1 MSDDLIIKWKNR
13 SGSACTLF
21 WVAVFSLAFCSFAQD
36 PESSK
41 KSSAEASD
49 SQKKDTDQA
58 DDGESG
64 SSDDASSDNKVGSGD
79 NEQTPDSASSAP
91 EKSAQ
96 NPTGGD
102 SIVPGGPPPSVAA
115 PPPSLSFA
123 VPDVSGKAFN
133 IKRDSGTLEDLGELG
148 RMAGLFPSSAHP
160 SGFSEEIFNRD
171 ISLLTNHN
179 LIGTFPVSARFEQN
193 ELDASDLAVDITS
206 VWNHLSSAS
215 DSFPLVSYSS
225 VVGRTVSL
233 AEGGYEVNSGNA
245 FLLAATSDLSYSGEV
260 SFSGSASR
268 VVIIGGNAVSASAG
282 STLKLDAALADLVVV
297 SRSDWSVSDAAF
309 AAGSKL
315 YLRSLS
321 DLSLAY
327 VDFTATD
334 LVRLEALMDLSLDS
348 ARFSAGLREI
358 QMRATT
364 IDLSNVDFPSSSIV
378 QLHAMKGGLNGKYP
392 TFGSA
397 NRAYGRVNFLRNIS
411 YGGKA
416 NLLQDRLSFDLHGTN
431 IKISKLP

>member
-1 MSDDLIIKWKNR
+1 MSNDLIIKWKKR
-13 SGSACTLF
+13 YGSPCIFFLI
-21 WVAVFSLAFCSFAQD
+21 AVLSLAFSSFAQD
-36 PESSK
+36 PESNKKPTAESTDSK
-41 KSSAEASD
+41 KEKSDESESD
-49 SQKKDTDQA
+49 SGDEA
-58 DDGESG
+58 
-64 SSDDASSDNKVGSGD
+64 SGD
-79 NEQTPDSASSAP
+79 NEPTDDSTNSTPVESDQSPSGGENAAPAGTSPSAP
-91 EKSAQ
+91 TS
-96 NPTGGD
+96 
-102 SIVPGGPPPSVAA
+102 PPSI
-115 PPPSLSFA
+115 SFA
-123 VPDVSGKAFN
+123 VPDVAGKAFDV
-133 IKRDSGTLEDLGELG
+133 KRDSGTLEDLDKLSRVE
-148 RMAGLFPSSAHP
+148 GLLPDSNPP
-160 SGFSEEIFNRD
+160 SGFSDEILNRD
-171 ISLLTNHN
+171 ISLLTNHM
-179 LIGTFPVSARFEQN
+179 LFGVFPASARFEQS
-193 ELDASDLAVDITS
+193 ELDANDLALDVTS
-206 VWNHLSSAS
+206 VWDHLSTAT

-225 VVGRTVSL
+225 VVGRNLSL
-233 AEGGYEVNSGNA
+233 TEGTYEVASENA
-245 FLLAATSDLSYSGEV
+245 FLLGATSDLSYSGEV

-268 VVIIGGNAVSASAG
+268 VVLIGGNYVSAAAG
-282 STLKLDAALADLVVV
+282 SKLKLDAALSDLVVV

-321 DLSLAY
+321 DLSLVN

-378 QLHAMKGGLNGKYP
+378 DLHTMKGGGDGKYP

-397 NRAYGRVNFLRNIS
+397 NRAYGRVNFLHNIS

-416 NLLQDRLSFDLHGTN
+416 NLLQDRSSFDLHGTN

>member
-1 MSDDLIIKWKNR
+1 MSNNLIIKWKNR
-13 SGSACTLF
+13 CGGSCILF
-21 WVAVFSLAFCSFAQD
+21 LIAVLSLAFSSFAPD
-36 PESSK
+36 PESRK
-41 KSSAEASD
+41 TPAAESTD
-49 SQKKDTDQA
+49 SQKEKSDESDS
-58 DDGESG
+58 GEDG
-64 SSDDASSDNKVGSGD
+64 SSNKEEGSGD
-79 NEQTPDSASSAP
+79 NEQTTDSTGSTPVEP
-91 EKSAQ
+91 EQ
-96 NPTGGD
+96 NPSGGEN
-102 SIVPGGPPPSVAA
+102 VAPAGPSPSVAA

-123 VPDVSGKAFN
+123 VPDVAGKAFDV
-133 IKRDSGTLEDLGELG
+133 KRDSGTLEDLDKLSRVE
-148 RMAGLFPSSAHP
+148 GLLPDSTPP
-160 SGFSEEIFNRD
+160 SGFSKEIWNRD
-171 ISLLTNHN
+171 ISLLTNHI
-179 LIGTFPVSARFEQN
+179 LSGVFPVSARFEQS
-193 ELDASDLAVDITS
+193 ELDANDLALDVTS
-206 VWNHLSSAS
+206 VWNHLSSAT

-225 VVGRTVSL
+225 VVGRNLSL
-233 AEGGYEVNSGNA
+233 TEGTYGVESENA
-245 FLLAATSDLSYSGEV
+245 FLLGATSDLSYSGEV
-260 SFSGSASR
+260 SFTGTASR
-268 VVIIGGNAVSASAG
+268 VVLIGGSVVSAAAG
-282 STLKLDAALADLVVV
+282 SKLKLDAALADLVVV

-321 DLSLAY
+321 DLNLNN

-378 QLHAMKGGLNGKYP
+378 QLHVMKGGVDGKYP
-392 TFGSA
+392 TFGSS

-416 NLLQDRLSFDLHGTN
+416 NLLQDRSSFDLHGTN

>member
-1 MSDDLIIKWKNR
+1 MSDDLIIKWKIR

-21 WVAVFSLAFCSFAQD
+21 CVAVLSFAFSSLAQD
-36 PESSK
+36 TESSK
-41 KSSAEASD
+41 KPSAEATD
-49 SQKKDTDQA
+49 SKEKDTDPA

-64 SSDDASSDNKVGSGD
+64 SSDDATSDNKDGSGD
-79 NEQTPDSASSAP
+79 NEQTPDSVGSSP
-91 EKSAQ
+91 EESAQ
-96 NPTGGD
+96 NPAGGD
-102 SIVPGGPPPSVAA
+102 NIVSGSPPPSAAA
-115 PPPSLSFA
+115 PPASLSFA

-148 RMAGLFPSSAHP
+148 RMAGLLPSSAHP
-160 SGFSEEIFNRD
+160 SGFSEEAFNSD
-171 ISLLTNHN
+171 IALLTNRN
-179 LIGTFPVSARFEQN
+179 LFGTFPASARFEQS

-206 VWNHLSSAS
+206 VWNHLSSAT

-225 VVGRTVSL
+225 VVGRTLSL

-268 VVIIGGNAVSASAG
+268 VVLIGGNAVSASAG

-321 DLSLAY
+321 DLSLAD

-378 QLHAMKGGLNGKYP
+378 QLHAMKGGLAGKYP

-416 NLLQDRLSFDLHGTN
+416 NLLQDRSSFDLHGTN

>member
-1 MSDDLIIKWKNR
+1 MNSDLIMKWKDR
-13 SGSACTLF
+13 WGSAFALLLI
-21 WVAVFSLAFCSFAQD
+21 ALLGLAFSSFGQNPD
-36 PESSK
+36 SK
-41 KSSAEASD
+41 QPTPSDLSD
-49 SQKKDTDQA
+49 SINKDTDQA
-58 DDGESG
+58 EEDELDSGE
-64 SSDDASSDNKVGSGD
+64 DAPSDNNDVSGD
-79 NEQTPDSASSAP
+79 NEQVPANPSPSAP
-91 EKSAQ
+91 AS
-96 NPTGGD
+96 
-102 SIVPGGPPPSVAA
+102 PPSI
-115 PPPSLSFA
+115 SFV
-123 VPDVSGKAFN
+123 VPDIAGKAFN
-133 IKRDSGTLEDLGELG
+133 VKRDSGTLEDLGELS
-148 RMAGLFPSSAHP
+148 RMAGLLPSFAHP
-160 SGFSEEIFNRD
+160 SGFSEETFNRD

-179 LIGTFPVSARFEQN
+179 LFGTFPVSARFEQS
-193 ELDASDLAVDITS
+193 ELEANDLAVDITS
-206 VWNHLSSAS
+206 VWGHLSSAN
-215 DSFPLVSYSS
+215 DSFPLTSYSS
-225 VVGRTVSL
+225 VVGRNLAL
-233 AEGGYEVNSGNA
+233 AEGGYEVSSGNA

-268 VVIIGGNAVSASAG
+268 VVLIGGNAVSAAVG
-282 STLKLDAALADLVVV
+282 STLKLDTALADLVVV

-321 DLSLAY
+321 DLSFAN

-364 IDLSNVDFPSSSIV
+364 IDLSNLDFPPSSIV
-378 QLHAMKGGLNGKYP
+378 QLHALKGGLDGKYP

-411 YGGKA
+411 YGGKP
-416 NLLQDRLSFDLHGTN
+416 NLLQDRSSFDLHGTN

>member
-1 MSDDLIIKWKNR
+1 
-13 SGSACTLF
+13 
-21 WVAVFSLAFCSFAQD
+21 
-36 PESSK
+36 
-41 KSSAEASD
+41 
-49 SQKKDTDQA
+49 
-58 DDGESG
+58 
-64 SSDDASSDNKVGSGD
+64 
-79 NEQTPDSASSAP
+79 
-91 EKSAQ
+91 
-96 NPTGGD
+96 
-102 SIVPGGPPPSVAA
+102 
-115 PPPSLSFA
+115 
-123 VPDVSGKAFN
+123 VPDVAGKAFDV
-133 IKRDSGTLEDLGELG
+133 KRDSGTLEDLDKLSRVE
-148 RMAGLFPSSAHP
+148 GLLPDSNPP
-160 SGFSEEIFNRD
+160 SGFSEEILNRD
-171 ISLLTNHN
+171 ISLLTNHMFF
-179 LIGTFPVSARFEQN
+179 GVFPASARFEQS
-193 ELDASDLAVDITS
+193 ELDANDLALDVTS
-206 VWNHLSSAS
+206 VWDHLSTAT

-225 VVGRTVSL
+225 VVGRNLSL
-233 AEGGYEVNSGNA
+233 TEGTYEVASENA
-245 FLLAATSDLSYSGEV
+245 FLLGATSDLSYSGEV

-268 VVIIGGNAVSASAG
+268 VVLIGGNFVSAAAG
-282 STLKLDAALADLVVV
+282 SKLKLDAALADLVVV

-321 DLSLAY
+321 DLTLVN

-378 QLHAMKGGLNGKYP
+378 DLHTMKGGGDGKYP

-416 NLLQDRLSFDLHGTN
+416 NLLQDRSSFDLHGTN

>member
-1 MSDDLIIKWKNR
+1 MSNDLIIKWKKR
-13 SGSACTLF
+13 CGSACILF
-21 WVAVFSLAFCSFAQD
+21 LIAVLSPAFSSLAQD

-41 KSSAEASD
+41 KLSAESTD
-49 SQKKDTDQA
+49 SQKKNSDESESDS
-58 DDGESG
+58 GE
-64 SSDDASSDNKVGSGD
+64 DASSDKEDGSGD
-79 NEQTPDSASSAP
+79 SEQTPGSTDSTPVES
-91 EKSAQ
+91 EQ
-96 NPTGGD
+96 NPAGGENVAPAGP
-102 SIVPGGPPPSVAA
+102 SPAVPV

-123 VPDVSGKAFN
+123 VPDVAGKAFDV
-133 IKRDSGTLEDLGELG
+133 KRDSGTLEGLDELG
-148 RMAGLFPSSAHP
+148 RVEGLLPSSNPP
-160 SGFSEEIFNRD
+160 SGFSEEILNQD
-171 ISLLTNHN
+171 ISLLTNHI
-179 LIGTFPVSARFEQN
+179 LSGVFPASARFEQS
-193 ELDASDLAVDITS
+193 ELDVNDLALDVTS
-206 VWNHLSSAS
+206 VWNHLSSAT

-225 VVGRTVSL
+225 VVGRNL
-233 AEGGYEVNSGNA
+233 ALGEGTYEVESENA
-245 FLLAATSDLSYSGEV
+245 FLLGATSDLSYSGEV

-268 VVIIGGNAVSASAG
+268 VVLIGGNVVSAAAG
-282 STLKLDAALADLVVV
+282 SKLKLDAALADLVVV

-321 DLSLAY
+321 DLNLNNI
-327 VDFTATD
+327 DFTATD
-334 LVRLEALMDLSLDS
+334 LVRLEALMNLSLDS

-378 QLHAMKGGLNGKYP
+378 KLHAMKGGLDVKYP

-416 NLLQDRLSFDLHGTN
+416 NLLQDRSSFDLHGTN
-431 IKISKLP
+431 IQISKLP

>member
-13 SGSACTLF
+13 SGSVCTLF
-21 WVAVFSLAFCSFAQD
+21 GVAVLSLAICSFAQD
-36 PESSK
+36 PESSNK
-41 KSSAEASD
+41 PSAEATD

-64 SSDDASSDNKVGSGD
+64 SGDDASSDNKDASGD
-79 NEQTPDSASSAP
+79 NEQTPDSVISAP
-91 EKSAQ
+91 KESAQ
-96 NPTGGD
+96 NSTGGD
-102 SIVPGGPPPSVAA
+102 SIVPDGPRPSVAA
-115 PPPSLSFA
+115 PALSLSFA

-133 IKRDSGTLEDLGELG
+133 IKRDSGTLEDLGELD
-148 RMAGLFPSSAHP
+148 RMAALFPGSAHP
-160 SGFSEEIFNRD
+160 SGFSEEIFDRE

-179 LIGTFPVSARFEQN
+179 LIGTFPASSRFEQK

-206 VWNHLSSAS
+206 VWNRLSSAT

-225 VVGRTVSL
+225 VVGRTLSL

-268 VVIIGGNAVSASAG
+268 VVLIGGNAVSASAG
-282 STLKLDAALADLVVV
+282 SILKLDAALADLVVV

-321 DLSLAY
+321 DLSLAD

-416 NLLQDRLSFDLHGTN
+416 NLLQDRSSFDLHGTN